1 MNIYYTIS
9 YSHPIFFSK
18 LVITCKN
25 SIMFLIKGLKKFKP
39 SFEPQPMLNKFVFK
53 WILGNFKSFKL
64 TFFSQKKR
72 KKMGKIWPPSM
83 EIYFTPYLTY
93 TLLLFPVAWFFELW
107 NRNIEWS
114 LIHVI
119 DVVKGVFD
127 YRTGLT
133 TSLIGMSLNME
144 E

>member
-1 MNIYYTIS
+1 
-9 YSHPIFFSK
+9 
-18 LVITCKN
+18 
-25 SIMFLIKGLKKFKP
+25 
-39 SFEPQPMLNKFVFK
+39 
-53 WILGNFKSFKL
+53 
-64 TFFSQKKR
+64 
-72 KKMGKIWPPSM
+72 M